1 MLINFNRG
9 QPSLNILPTELFL
22 KSTQQLFSEVNAA
35 EDVLQYGPELGHPE
49 FLDNLAKFLTKEYQM
64 PVSSKQLCV
73 TPGASLSLQHILSIL
88 TRPDAQTKYVYL
100 QDPTYFLVFDIFL
113 DLGYRRDQFVSIPEE
128 GEDGMDIDVL
138 EDHLRCHCRVQNGG
152 RERDS
157 MVFDSVLYCV
167 PSHANPTGSIL
178 SSEKRKRLV
187 DLGRKYNMLIV
198 CDDVYDALTYEG
210 PVPKRLVAYD
220 LEEPKEK
227 HVVISNGSFSK
238 LLSPGARV
246 GWIEADSAIIK
257 QLGDSGSFKSGG
269 SPAYLSSQIINTM
282 MKQDVLH
289 HHVAY
294 IREVLSDRLH
304 NGLWHPIQK
313 HLVPLGCRVTIKPK
327 GGYFVWLT
335 LPFSTD
341 KLIDIIQTHKIELQ
355 VGAGT
360 LFNVK
365 KNVDCDVR
373 LCFAHY
379 DTSTL
384 QEGVDRLKKAIL
396 IGLT

>member
-1 MLINFNRG
+1 M
-9 QPSLNILPTELFL
+9 
-22 KSTQQLFSEVNAA
+22 
-35 EDVLQYGPELGHPE
+35 
-49 FLDNLAKFLTKEYQM
+49 
-64 PVSSKQLCV
+64 
-73 TPGASLSLQHILSIL
+73 
-88 TRPDAQTKYVYL
+88 
-100 QDPTYFLVFDIFL
+100 VFDIFL

-257 QLGDSGSFKSGG
+257 QLGD
-269 SPAYLSSQIINTM
+269 
-282 MKQDVLH
+282 
-289 HHVAY
+289 
-294 IREVLSDRLH
+294 R
-304 NGLWHPIQK
+304 
-313 HLVPLGCRVTIKPK
+313 
-327 GGYFVWLT
+327 
-335 LPFSTD
+335 
-341 KLIDIIQTHKIELQ
+341 
-355 VGAGT
+355 
-360 LFNVK
+360 
-365 KNVDCDVR
+365 
-373 LCFAHY
+373 
-379 DTSTL
+379 
-384 QEGVDRLKKAIL
+384 
-396 IGLT
+396 

>member
-1 MLINFNRG
+1 M
-9 QPSLNILPTELFL
+9 PSLSNWVIGKGFEE
-22 KSTQQLFSEVNAA
+22 Q
-35 EDVLQYGPELGHPE
+35 DRY
-49 FLDNLAKFLTKEYQM
+49 
-64 PVSSKQLCV
+64 
-73 TPGASLSLQHILSIL
+73 SLSL
-88 TRPDAQTKYVYL
+88 
-100 QDPTYFLVFDIFL
+100 
-113 DLGYRRDQFVSIPEE
+113 
-128 GEDGMDIDVL
+128 
-138 EDHLRCHCRVQNGG
+138 
-152 RERDS
+152 
-157 MVFDSVLYCV
+157 
-167 PSHANPTGSIL
+167 
-178 SSEKRKRLV
+178 
-187 DLGRKYNMLIV
+187 
-198 CDDVYDALTYEG
+198 
-210 PVPKRLVAYD
+210 LVAHSN
-220 LEEPKEK
+220 LEV
-227 HVVISNGSFSK
+227 H
-238 LLSPGARV
+238 LLICVRLKKKNAMETLTNSYVA
-246 GWIEADSAIIK
+246 
-257 QLGDSGSFKSGG
+257 
-269 SPAYLSSQIINTM
+269 SQIINTM